1 MATGTRKG
9 SQLFTSSGVLGVAS
23 QAKTIYAINIVASG
37 ATVPLA
43 VIKVGGSGGTA
54 YIQESGIASGSRTFP
69 YGEGF
74 TLPANASGVYVTVDG
89 NTTSILVSYDEYSA

>member
-9 SQLFTSSGVLGVAS
+9 SQLFTSSGVLGVQA
-23 QAKTIYAINIVASG
+23 QAKTIYALNIVASG

-43 VIKVGGSGGTA
+43 IVKTGGSGGTA
-54 YIQESGIASGSRTFP
+54 QIQESGIASGSRTFP

-74 TLPANASGVYVTVDG
+74 TLAASAAGVYVTVDG
-89 NTTSILVSYDEYSA
+89 NTTSILVSYDEYA